1 MGVWAERIGEN
12 VLRFSAAPVL
22 TAFTPVKFVVAPVK
36 PVIIALIVT
45 FLVVFHLIVEILVT
59 MLAYIYLNLYHM
71 DTFGYLIKESR
82 YMLDLLAR
90 SLEQLSP
97 ELAERAYATL
107 LGELGPK
114 AFLLLVMGLIAG
126 TLVRF
131 LAWLIGRG
139 IQAVKKKA
147 A

>member
-1 MGVWAERIGEN
+1 M
-12 VLRFSAAPVL
+12 
-22 TAFTPVKFVVAPVK
+22 
-36 PVIIALIVT
+36 LIVT

-71 DTFGYLIKESR
+71 DTFGHLIG
-82 YMLDLLAR
+82 LAR
-90 SLEQLSP
+90 ELLNILTQGLMQLSP
-97 ELAERAYATL
+97 DFAQKADATL

-131 LAWLIGRG
+131 VVWLIGRG
-139 IQAVKKKA
+139 VHAVKKKIA
-147 A
+147 

>member
-1 MGVWAERIGEN
+1 LA
-12 VLRFSAAPVL
+12 SVL
-22 TAFTPVKFVVAPVK
+22 TALNPVKAAIAPVK
-36 PVIIALIVT
+36 PVVITLIVT

-71 DTFGYLIKESR
+71 DTFGYLIRESR

-90 SLEQLSP
+90 SLEWLSP

-131 LAWLIGRG
+131 VMWLIGRG
-139 IQAVKKKA
+139 VHAVKRKFA
-147 A
+147 